1 MGIRGSL
8 KVLGWEVA
16 QRELNVLLF
25 VHLHSLIF
33 QRYTKQS
40 LKRNSMKWTMHMC
53 LLQPQLMGTWYKK
66 KKKKHK
72 MQDFVTL
79 PATDQNCC
87 VLFFLS
93 AKAGLVFIKVLFSS
107 LVKYWGCADVRNEP
121 QSKICL
127 WNFWSYTALT
137 MFDLVDFRFSLH
149 YLFVW
154 QFGDLGHDNK
164 DNVQGSVLLFVL

>member
-66 KKKKHK
+66 KKKSTKCK
-72 MQDFVTL
+72 TL
-79 PATDQNCC
+79 LHCQQLTKTA
-87 VLFFLS
+87 
-93 AKAGLVFIKVLFSS
+93 VFYF
-107 LVKYWGCADVRNEP
+107 
-121 QSKICL
+121 
-127 WNFWSYTALT
+127 
-137 MFDLVDFRFSLH
+137 FSLLKQVWFSLRYFSVPWLNIGGVQTWEMSLKAKFVYETFEVIQH
-149 YLFVW
+149 LQCLIWWISDSLCITYLF
-154 QFGDLGHDNK
+154 DSLEI
-164 DNVQGSVLLFVL
+164 